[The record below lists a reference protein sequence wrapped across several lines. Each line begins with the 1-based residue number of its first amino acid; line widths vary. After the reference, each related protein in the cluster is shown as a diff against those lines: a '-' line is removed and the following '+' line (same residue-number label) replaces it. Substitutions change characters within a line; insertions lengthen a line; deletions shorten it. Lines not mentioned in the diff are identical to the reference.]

1 MFVVNLVVAY
11 IRVYTVYIMCNYSC
25 GQPENFCLSVIVS
38 ICNNLILIFI
48 VIKLLVTLYLTSL
61 RLVDHLW

>member
-11 IRVYTVYIMCNYSC
+11 IRVYTAVCNYSC
-25 GQPENFCLSVIVS
+25 GQPQNFCFGVIVS
-38 ICNNLILIFI
+38 ILNNAILNFV

-61 RLVDHLW
+61 RLIDHLW